1 MSNVT
6 QPTDFSDLYT
16 DLLNRIRAD
25 TSITAT
31 VNQSKRYINVA
42 LHDIHIGVSEKLP
55 WAERED
61 VLRTQQKYNT
71 GTVTITQG
79 SASLT
84 GSSTAWNTNNVFGVA
99 NARTTGKIVIA
110 GTPDVYGIASVDSDT
125 GITLNDAFVGSDIS
139 AESYLYFEDEYA
151 LNDDFLRPLDQQYFD
166 SNSNIP
172 LIGRDEF
179 RRQHPRNK
187 TPGKIKHATI
197 VDRAF
202 SGNTSPVR
210 RVRFYLPPDDFYLV
224 PYAFITDKLAVS
236 SSGTEQV
243 QLSADDDEPIMP
255 LRYRHL
261 IVWHALHLWY
271 RDKKNDTRAQE
282 AKAEFVDLWSRTVSD
297 TEIGA
302 KRAKINPQVGGYKT
316 RARHPYSKR
325 NSRYTTGTAFDEI
338 RDRR

>member
-6 QPTDFSDLYT
+6 QPQDFSDLYT

-31 VNQSKRYINVA
+31 VNQAKRYINIA
-42 LHDIHIGVSEKLP
+42 LHDIHVGVSEKLP
-55 WAERED
+55 WAERND

-79 SASLT
+79 STSLT
-84 GSSTAWNTNNVFGVA
+84 GASTAWNTNNSFSVKNV
-99 NARTTGKIVIA
+99 RTTGKIIIA
-110 GTPDVYGIASVDSDT
+110 GNPDVYTIASVGSDT
-125 GITLNDAFVGSDIS
+125 AITLNDAFVGANVS
-139 AESYLYFEDEYA
+139 AETYTYFEDEYA
-151 LNDDFLRPLDQQYFD
+151 LHDDFLRPLDQQFFD
-166 SNSNIP
+166 SNRNIP
-172 LIGRDEF
+172 LIGRDDF

-187 TPGKIKHATI
+187 TPGKIRHATI

-210 RVRFYLPPDDFYLV
+210 RVRFYLAPDDFYLV

-243 QLSADDDEPIMP
+243 QLSADADEPIIP

-261 IVWHALHLWY
+261 IVFHGLYHWY
-271 RDKKNDTRAQE
+271 RDKKNDSRSQE
-282 AKAEFVDLWSRTVSD
+282 AKAEYIDLWLRTISD

-302 KRAKINPQVGGYKT
+302 KRARVRPNISGYRSK
-316 RARHPYSKR
+316 ARRPYSNR
-325 NSRYTTGTAFDEI
+325 GARRHTTGTAFDEI
-338 RDRR
+338 RD